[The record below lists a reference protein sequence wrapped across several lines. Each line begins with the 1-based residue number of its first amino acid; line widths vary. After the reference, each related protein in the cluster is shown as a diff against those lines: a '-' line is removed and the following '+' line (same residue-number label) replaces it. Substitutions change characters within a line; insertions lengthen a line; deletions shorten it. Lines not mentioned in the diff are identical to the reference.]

1 MKADDNAAKFQQIG
15 EETMMGYGGF
25 GALGGLGMGLFGG
38 IFMLLFWIAIILLV
52 VWAVRGVF
60 PGQRQTESDG
70 AVEILQRRY
79 AAGEISQAEYEQARK
94 ALG

>member
-1 MKADDNAAKFQQIG
+1 
-15 EETMMGYGGF
+15 MMGYGGF

-38 IFMLLFWIAIILLV
+38 IFMLIFWAAIILLV

-60 PGQRQTESDG
+60 PSQRVSEHDG
-70 AVEILQRRY
+70 ALEVLNRRY
-79 AAGEISQAEYEQARK
+79 AAGEINQAEYEQARK